1 MSGYNILEKKQTNS
15 PIERKERSLTMYYF
29 NTSMMTNE
37 ALMPRILAEDT
48 GVTELRDPIFCA
60 KTEFKLPKFR
70 WPHRRKAVP
79 CSCQCAPRCAASC

>member
-1 MSGYNILEKKQTNS
+1 
-15 PIERKERSLTMYYF
+15 MYYF
-29 NTSMMTNE
+29 NTSMMATE

-48 GVTELRDPIFCA
+48 GVAELRDPIFCA